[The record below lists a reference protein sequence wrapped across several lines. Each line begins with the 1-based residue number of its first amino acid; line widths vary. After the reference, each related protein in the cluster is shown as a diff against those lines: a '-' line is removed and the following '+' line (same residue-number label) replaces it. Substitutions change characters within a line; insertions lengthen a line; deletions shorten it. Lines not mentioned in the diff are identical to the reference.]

1 MRDDNLCR
9 GTYLL
14 VMDEPNTPPP
24 QTAAPQT
31 AQPQTSSSGN
41 ASSRKTW
48 SVLGTAALIAALF
61 GILAAAVWLAVR
73 TWISAQGAPIPP
85 VGYVAM
91 AIGVIFSLLVGFAL
105 MALVFYSSRYG
116 YDERAS
122 QEFHT
127 GDEDDL

>member
-1 MRDDNLCR
+1 M
-9 GTYLL
+9 
-14 VMDEPNTPPP
+14 
-24 QTAAPQT
+24 
-31 AQPQTSSSGN
+31 
-41 ASSRKTW
+41 
-48 SVLGTAALIAALF
+48 LGTAALVAALF

-127 GDEDDL
+127 GDEDDSRGN